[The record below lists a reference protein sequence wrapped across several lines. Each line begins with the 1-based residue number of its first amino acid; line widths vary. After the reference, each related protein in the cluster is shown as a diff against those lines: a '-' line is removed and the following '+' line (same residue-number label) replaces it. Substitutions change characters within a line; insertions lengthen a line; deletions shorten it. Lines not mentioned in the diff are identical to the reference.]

1 MSHPQKHS
9 KQSDASAL
17 EAQLLKIA
25 KDRYQSRAGDRA
37 FTELLERHQ
46 QSLMA
51 QVMAS
56 LHQHDLALEI
66 LQECFLRAY
75 KALPNTR
82 EDTRIRAWLGRIAH
96 NLCVDEIR
104 RRKGPRGSA
113 RSLDQQEDD
122 GRPLVEKIEG
132 PSIEASQLAL
142 NAEAKEQV
150 RKSVAKLNRHARE
163 IIQLRIYDELSY
175 KEIASILNCSE
186 GTAKQRMYQALCD
199 LRKIFPSKSL

>member
-1 MSHPQKHS
+1 MSHAQEPPKP
-9 KQSDASAL
+9 SDSSAL

-25 KDRYQSRAGDRA
+25 KERYQSRAGDRA

-46 QSLMA
+46 QSLMG

-56 LHQHDLALEI
+56 LGQHDLALEI

-104 RRKGPRGSA
+104 RRKGLRGSA
-113 RSLDQQEDD
+113 RSLDQQQDD

-132 PSIEASQLAL
+132 PSLEPSQLAL
-142 NAEAKEQV
+142 NTEAKELV
-150 RKSVAKLNRHARE
+150 RKSVENLNAHARE
-163 IIQLRIYDELSY
+163 IIQLRVYDELSY

-186 GTAKQRMYQALCD
+186 GAAKQRMYQALCD
-199 LRKIFPSKSL
+199 LRKIFPQKNL